1 MARDLFLSAG
11 SCPRRNSQ
19 GLSNSENF
27 LLVIRIIRID
37 LEDVVS
43 IPIDQ
48 VAVGFLSR
56 SAITIP
62 ATSIDRARALTVTT
76 SARHVRGRSERCM
89 SIE

>member
-1 MARDLFLSAG
+1 
-11 SCPRRNSQ
+11 
-19 GLSNSENF
+19 
-27 LLVIRIIRID
+27 
-37 LEDVVS
+37 VVS

-62 ATSIDRARALTVTT
+62 ATSIDQARALTVTT